1 MVEIRITNVSDK
13 INDKL
18 VEKAEKMGVS
28 RNQYIRMEL
37 SKIANDEY
45 TKPVTAQNQNKHTI

>member
-45 TKPVTAQNQNKHTI
+45 TKPVSREIPNRQG

>member
-45 TKPVTAQNQNKHTI
+45 TKPVSREVPNRQG

>member
-45 TKPVTAQNQNKHTI
+45 TKQITVQNQNKHTI